1 MATEWQIA
9 ANRRNAR
16 KSTGPRSYEGRLRAR
31 MNARK
36 HGLAGDL
43 MQDPT
48 LAKAVTALAIQLG
61 GRKAP
66 PARRRVALTA
76 AEATVSLM
84 RTGAARREVL
94 AQLAA
99 AVTREREEEV
109 SDLLRQLER
118 IERYERRAFSRRS
131 TALRQLITEVRQ
143 RGKPNL
149 AKQTQFEVD

>member
-1 MATEWQIA
+1 
-9 ANRRNAR
+9 
-16 KSTGPRSYEGRLRAR
+16 
-31 MNARK
+31 
-36 HGLAGDL
+36 
-43 MQDPT
+43 
-48 LAKAVTALAIQLG
+48 
-61 GRKAP
+61 
-66 PARRRVALTA
+66 
-76 AEATVSLM
+76 
-84 RTGAARREVL
+84 VL